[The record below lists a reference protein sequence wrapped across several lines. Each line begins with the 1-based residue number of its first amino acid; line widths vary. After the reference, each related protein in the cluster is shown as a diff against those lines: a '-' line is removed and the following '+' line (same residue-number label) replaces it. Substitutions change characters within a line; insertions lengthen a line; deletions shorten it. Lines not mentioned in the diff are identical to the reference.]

1 MLSPRNDSATV
12 TPRRPLPP
20 AKARRSTSTTFT
32 ALHRDSAP
40 PPPYAP
46 PLEEMILD
54 SHVTVTTDLM
64 AASGSTE
71 GIGLPNTPGIED
83 WMNEKSREELSGL
96 LLKADG
102 IIKSRESG
110 TICLSNPL
118 WLCDPQFLPLLFTEL
133 TVTTAL
139 CKTLYNDN
147 LTLKSKHEALLAR
160 LPGTGTGTT
169 PTASPPI
176 PQVHLDV
183 PSESSSYAS
192 VAFPSST
199 DQLSQPIGLVARYR
213 RTRRVSVTP
222 AELASLSD
230 QNAELIEKLEKL
242 ETESQKADQ
251 VGKRKL
257 RKLEQEIQTLRDE
270 LEKTQARGVELEQ
283 QAKAATNAV
292 AAQRR
297 KEDREARLQALK
309 ERSVSA
315 SVSDHSADE
324 VKDFAPPSYVAKS
337 SPMKQST
344 NRSTFADTS
353 GSDLSGSHPST
364 DSSFDENNPPF
375 PDDPESYFPTPPG
388 SSIEL
393 PEAEYAIVSQ
403 LLLKIRELE
412 ETNTQIKEQQRLT
425 EEQVRATQSDV
436 ESIRR
441 VYEYLDDEDIDLELE
456 EEEEGLNLGALSSPG
471 HTIRFSSLRR
481 SIAGPSSKQLVAS
494 ESDVFAGGISQGMQS
509 TVRNAMMNRIAHNKA
524 RKTVVGLFDSD
535 AETSTESAMW
545 GEYPP
550 TLKVSPAFRHADA
563 AWPSASA
570 HGSPAPPSP
579 TLSALP
585 TPVDGPTTGR
595 SLGSELGSEYGDD
608 WAQGGINHH
617 LRATSLCD
625 LAGLNSSPVSPSESM
640 IALPP
645 ISLPSVEGPSGEWG
659 SLNPSTPPR
668 EPPQLKVQPPTPTPD
683 KVRASAMQ
691 RKQQLSQTVRARTNR
706 WVEGR
711 FPRTSSWK
719 AASAPGEGA
728 TASSSTQTL
737 GRRSSAFFRNEVL
750 GETFDTVAGQIRR
763 VASHGPFSPLVF
775 GPQAASADETA
786 KDEETCEE
794 ADRSVTVRQDGS
806 VVDPLGGKYAGIVGF
821 VIEAWLWLQFIVVV
835 ALFLWAMAKRGPKVV
850 LEAERRNAQRSAR

>member
-1 MLSPRNDSATV
+1 
-12 TPRRPLPP
+12 
-20 AKARRSTSTTFT
+20 
-32 ALHRDSAP
+32 
-40 PPPYAP
+40 
-46 PLEEMILD
+46 MILI
-54 SHVTVTTDLM
+54 V
-64 AASGSTE
+64 AS
-71 GIGLPNTPGIED
+71 
-83 WMNEKSREELSGL
+83 
-96 LLKADG
+96 
-102 IIKSRESG
+102 
-110 TICLSNPL
+110 
-118 WLCDPQFLPLLFTEL
+118 LCYSEL

-139 CKTLYNDN
+139 CKTLYDDN
-147 LTLKSKHEALLAR
+147 LTLKSKHESLLAR
-160 LPGTGTGTT
+160 LPGSGTGTT
-169 PTASPPI
+169 PTTSPPV
-176 PQVHLDV
+176 PQLHLDV
-183 PSESSSYAS
+183 PSESSSYGS
-192 VAFPSST
+192 VAFPTSL
-199 DQLSQPIGLVARYR
+199 DQPSQPLGLAARYR

-230 QNAELIEKLEKL
+230 QNAELIEKLQML
-242 ETESQKADQ
+242 ETDSQKADQ
-251 VGKRKL
+251 AGKRKL

-297 KEDREARLQALK
+297 KEEREARLQALK

-315 SVSDHSADE
+315 SAFDYSADE
-324 VKDFAPPSYVAKS
+324 IRDFAPPSYLSRS
-337 SPMKQST
+337 SPIKRST
-344 NRSTFADTS
+344 SRSSTFADTS
-353 GSDLSGSHPST
+353 LTGSDLSGSHPSR
-364 DSSFDENNPPF
+364 DSSFDENDPSS

-388 SSIEL
+388 SSLEL
-393 PEAEYAIVSQ
+393 PAAEYAIVSQ

-412 ETNTQIKEQQRLT
+412 ETNSQIKEQQKLT

-456 EEEEGLNLGALSSPG
+456 EEEEGLACPDTLSPPD

-481 SIAGPSSKQLVAS
+481 SIASATSKHLVPS

-535 AETSTESAMW
+535 ADTSNESAVW
-545 GEYPP
+545 GEYPQ
-550 TLKVSPAFRHADA
+550 TLKVSPAFRHPDA
-563 AWPSASA
+563 AWPSGAA
-570 HGSPAPPSP
+570 DGGPAPPSP

-585 TPVDGPTTGR
+585 ASVDAPATGR

-608 WAQGGINHH
+608 WAHGGINHH

-625 LAGLNSSPVSPSESM
+625 LAGLTSSPVSPSEST

-645 ISLPSVEGPSGEWG
+645 ISLSSFEGPSGEWDNL
-659 SLNPSTPPR
+659 SPSTPPR

-683 KVRASAMQ
+683 KVRSSAMQ

-711 FPRTSSWK
+711 FPHANSRNEVV
-719 AASAPGEGA
+719 AAS
-728 TASSSTQTL
+728 TSTQSL
-737 GRRSSAFFRNEVL
+737 GRRSSAFFRDVNVEVL
-750 GETFDTVAGQIRR
+750 GETFDNVAGQIRR
-763 VASHGPFSPLVF
+763 VASRGPFSPLAF
-775 GPQAASADETA
+775 GSQAAAAAEDETT

-794 ADRSVTVRQDGS
+794 ADRSVAVRQNAS
-806 VVDPLGGKYAGIVGF
+806 VTDPFGDRHAGIVGF

>member
-1 MLSPRNDSATV
+1 MLSPRNDSATA

-20 AKARRSTSTTFT
+20 AKARRSTSLTFA

-46 PLEEMILD
+46 PLEEMLLD
-54 SHVTVTTDLM
+54 LPVTVTTHLVN
-64 AASGSTE
+64 ASGSTD
-71 GIGLPNTPGIED
+71 GIGLPTTPGIED

-102 IIKSRESG
+102 IIKSRES
-110 TICLSNPL
+110 
-118 WLCDPQFLPLLFTEL
+118 EL

-139 CKTLYNDN
+139 CKTLYDDN
-147 LTLKSKHEALLAR
+147 VTLKSKHEALLAR
-160 LPGTGTGTT
+160 LPGSGTGTT
-169 PTASPPI
+169 PTTSPPV
-176 PQVHLDV
+176 PQLHLDV
-183 PSESSSYAS
+183 PSESASYGGS
-192 VAFPSST
+192 VAFPTSS
-199 DQLSQPIGLVARYR
+199 DQSTQPLGLAARYR
-213 RTRRVSVTP
+213 RARRVSVTP

-242 ETESQKADQ
+242 ETESQKADHA
-251 VGKRKL
+251 GKRKL

-292 AAQRR
+292 AAQKR
-297 KEDREARLQALK
+297 KEEREARLQALK
-309 ERSVSA
+309 EKSV
-315 SVSDHSADE
+315 SVSDYSADDIR
-324 VKDFAPPSYVAKS
+324 DFAPPSYLSRS
-337 SPMKQST
+337 SPIKRSES
-344 NRSTFADTS
+344 RSSTFADSSLTS
-353 GSDLSGSHPST
+353 SDLSGSHPSN
-364 DSSFDENNPPF
+364 DSSFDENDPPF

-388 SSIEL
+388 SSVEL
-393 PEAEYAIVSQ
+393 PAAEYAIVSQ

-456 EEEEGLNLGALSSPG
+456 EDEGLACSDVQSPPD

-481 SIAGPSSKQLVAS
+481 SIAGPTSKYLVPS

-535 AETSTESAMW
+535 ADTSTESASW
-545 GEYPP
+545 SEYPQ
-550 TLKVSPAFRHADA
+550 TLKVSPAFRHPET
-563 AWPSASA
+563 AWPSDS
-570 HGSPAPPSP
+570 GPTPPSP
-579 TLSALP
+579 TLGTLP
-585 TPVDGPTTGR
+585 ASVDGPATGR

-608 WAQGGINHH
+608 WAHGGINHH

-625 LAGLNSSPVSPSESM
+625 LAGLNSSPVSPSEST

-645 ISLPSVEGPSGEWG
+645 ISLCSVEGPSGEWDG
-659 SLNPSTPPR
+659 LNPSTPPR

-683 KVRASAMQ
+683 KVRTSAMQ
-691 RKQQLSQTVRARTNR
+691 RKHQLSQTVRARTNR

-711 FPRTSSWK
+711 FLHANSWK
-719 AASAPGEGA
+719 EEPAG
-728 TASSSTQTL
+728 SSSTQSL
-737 GRRSSAFFRNEVL
+737 DRRSSAFFRNVNAEVL
-750 GETFDTVAGQIRR
+750 EETFDDVAGQIRR
-763 VASHGPFSPLVF
+763 VASRGTVSPSAF
-775 GPQAASADETA
+775 GLQAAVADADETA
-786 KDEETCEE
+786 KDQERYEE
-794 ADRSVTVRQDGS
+794 ADRSVAVRQERS
-806 VVDPLGGKYAGIVGF
+806 MADPFGGKHAGIVGF

-850 LEAERRNAQRSAR
+850 LESERRNAQRSAR